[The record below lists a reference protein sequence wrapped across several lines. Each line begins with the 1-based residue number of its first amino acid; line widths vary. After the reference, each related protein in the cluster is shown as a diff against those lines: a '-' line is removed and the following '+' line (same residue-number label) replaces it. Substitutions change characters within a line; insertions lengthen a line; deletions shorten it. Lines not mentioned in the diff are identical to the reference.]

1 MKNSIYC
8 RPTAKGTHSF
18 YLKNEGNEYFLFS
31 QDYRKGVN
39 DYYKLGVSLDKAADF
54 TKSKFDSAIIKT
66 MSKIFMYIKYIEKE
80 YGIEVLRQTMKKNKK
95 YSKSRMYA

>member
-1 MKNSIYC
+1 MKNTIYC
-8 RPTAKGTHSF
+8 KTTSKGTHSF

-31 QDYRKGVN
+31 QEYRKGVN
-39 DYYKLGVSLDKAADF
+39 DYYKLGVNLDKAADF
-54 TKSKFDSAIIKT
+54 TKSKFDSAIIRT

-95 YSKSRMYA
+95 YSKSRMYV